1 MKKAL
6 IVGAFSSVDKACT
19 LGDVETVQ
27 VLESWLIEKNIEYD
41 IFDEINFF
49 KKNKIKFEYINPKA
63 YDILF
68 YICGPF
74 GMGSFDPLNIK
85 KDFKHCKKIGVNI
98 SVSRDDIT
106 SYDGHIDYIIARDS
120 KTIKNPDLVFNIKNT
135 KVPVIGVFLVHP
147 NGPKE
152 LRCHENIQKQV
163 WNFFYK
169 TKYARIDLDT
179 LITTRKHENKTRV
192 YSSDILNSLICKCD
206 VIISTRLHGIV
217 YALKNKIPVLAI
229 DPIIGGGK
237 VQKQAESINWP
248 AFINGENATA
258 ENISLEIKKILESKY
273 TENIEPSLIIAKT
286 KSQQIKNKL
295 YSILDS
301 LI

>member
-1 MKKAL
+1 MNRAL
-6 IVGAFSSVDKACT
+6 IFGPFGVRDRACT
-19 LGDVETVQ
+19 FGDVQAAEV
-27 VLESWLIEKNIEYD
+27 VASWLTEKNIEYD
-41 IFDEINFF
+41 IVNEVSYSEKSIKF
-49 KKNKIKFEYINPKA
+49 KKINPKI
-63 YDILF
+63 YNILF
-68 YICGPF
+68 YVCGPF
-74 GMGSFDPLNIK
+74 GIGSFGPLDIE
-85 KDFKHCKKIGVNI
+85 KDFKHCKKIAIN
-98 SVSRDDIT
+98 VSIDRDDIN
-106 SYDGHIDYIIARDS
+106 SYQGYIDYIIARDS

-152 LRCHENIQKQV
+152 LRCHENIQKQL

-179 LITTRKHENKTRV
+179 LITTRKHKNKTRV

-237 VQKQAESINWP
+237 VQKQIESIKWP
-248 AFINGENATA
+248 CFLSGENATA
-258 ENISLEIKKILESKY
+258 ENISLEMKKILEGKY
-273 TENIEPSLIIAKT
+273 TENIEPSLVMAKS
-286 KSQQIKNKL
+286 KSQEIKNQL

-301 LI
+301 EI